1 MPRRPWGVAQELDVR
16 GANYVLVASPDCG
29 AGWIVMVH
37 CKVYPWRYSGT
48 MLRRIDQTAY
58 Q

>member
-1 MPRRPWGVAQELDVR
+1 MPGRPWGVAQELDVR
-16 GANYVLVASPDCG
+16 GGNYVPVAPPDCG
-29 AGWIVMVH
+29 AGWIAMVH
-37 CKVYPWRYSGT
+37 CKVYPGRNSGT